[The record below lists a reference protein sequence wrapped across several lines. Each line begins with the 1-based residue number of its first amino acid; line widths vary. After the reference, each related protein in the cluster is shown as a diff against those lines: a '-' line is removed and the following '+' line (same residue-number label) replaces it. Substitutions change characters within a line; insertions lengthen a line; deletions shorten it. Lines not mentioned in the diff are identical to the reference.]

1 MSEFLLE
8 MYCEEIP
15 SSSQVLIESE
25 LRRLFIELF
34 SEFDIKF
41 NFIETFSTSR
51 RVVLFINN
59 LSKYSGQKQKEVR
72 GPKVGANENA
82 IKGFLKSKN
91 IKNIDK
97 LFKKEINGKLYYI
110 YKEDSEVK
118 EVKCLLEDKVPLI
131 LRSIRW
137 VKSMRWGDHE
147 DRWIRPIKN
156 IFCILYGNMTIC
168 L

>member
-8 MYCEEIP
+8 TYCEEIP

-41 NFIETFSTSR
+41 NYIETFSTSR

-72 GPKVGANENA
+72 GPRVEANENA

-91 IKNIDK
+91 MN
-97 LFKKEINGKLYYI
+97 
-110 YKEDSEVK
+110 
-118 EVKCLLEDKVPLI
+118 LL
-131 LRSIRW
+131 
-137 VKSMRWGDHE
+137 KS
-147 DRWIRPIKN
+147 
-156 IFCILYGNMTIC
+156 FFY
-168 L
+168 